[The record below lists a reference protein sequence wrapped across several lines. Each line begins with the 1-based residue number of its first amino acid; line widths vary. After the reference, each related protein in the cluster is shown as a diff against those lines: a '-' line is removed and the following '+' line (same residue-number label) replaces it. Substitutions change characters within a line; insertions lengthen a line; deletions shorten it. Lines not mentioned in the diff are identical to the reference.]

1 MSCCPSRLPNKHR
14 YSRFRQKWAFSI
26 KTNIGGGVGRARG
39 YWESDDLFTN
49 TDWVQNKPTGPW
61 DGPKEVYPWAWADTD
76 DDSDPQTVTPRT
88 VYAQLYT
95 VDAIAYES
103 VMVGLFA
110 VLECDWC
117 ECGYLL
123 DLVALAVLLT
133 P

>member
-1 MSCCPSRLPNKHR
+1 MLPVSLTNKRR
-14 YSRFRQKWAFSI
+14 YCRFRQKWVFSI

-117 ECGYLL
+117 KCGYLL
-123 DLVALAVLLT
+123 EIWSRS
-133 P
+133 PSC